1 MPRTRTQNVTAAQ
14 WSPNG
19 GALGA
24 PDLTVPANQIFG
36 ANVFSPSVQR
46 QRVPSEIFKR
56 LQETL
61 DQGLPLDPILADAVA
76 SAMKEWAMEKG
87 ATHFTHW
94 FQPLTG
100 STAEKHDSFYGPTG
114 DGAAI
119 AEFSGKELIQ
129 GEPDASS
136 FPTGGI
142 RATFE
147 ARGYT
152 AWDPTSPAFILENP
166 NGALL
171 CIPTA
176 FASWTGEALDHKIP
190 LLRSMDALSKSAVRA
205 LRLLGDSATDRVFT
219 TVGPEQE
226 YFLIDE
232 QYYFERP
239 DLINT
244 GRTLFGAKP
253 PKGHELD
260 DHYFGSIPERVLA
273 CMLETE
279 RELAKLGVPIKTRHN
294 EVAPAQY
301 EVAPI
306 FENSNVG
313 SDHQQLTM
321 QIMQNVARRYGLV
334 CLLHEKP
341 FAGVNGSGKHNNWS
355 MGTDTGSNLL
365 EPGATPH
372 ENHRFLFFCAAVI
385 QAVNKH
391 QALLRASIASPGQDH
406 RLGANEAPPAIISIF
421 LGAELEKVYSALE
434 SGSDD
439 AATPKSELE
448 LGSSVLPALPKH
460 GGDRNRTSPFAFT
473 GNKFEF
479 RALGSS
485 QSLALPNTVLN
496 TIVAEAIDDL
506 SDKLEAKGGGEEA
519 VLEIVRDAYAAEQA
533 DRVRRR
539 QLLRGVARG
548 GRGARAVQPQADAG
562 RAAVAGQRA
571 DRRGV
576 LALRRAVRARAR
588 VPLRGVRRAVRDEPQ
603 HRGGDGGRHGA
614 HAPAPGRAA
623 VHGAARRR
631 RGRRRGGEADGRDHR
646 PRRRL
651 RREDLRARGGQRRPP
666 RDRGRARGRQV
677 RADDGGPGDGGGP
690 RGRRQARADRAGL
703 ALAAAEVLGDPLH
716 QVASWPAGA
725 ALRRLRPAGACNA
738 VDAVGPTSDAA
749 CHARTAEALGDRPA
763 AARAAGRS
771 RDEGHVEA
779 ATDVGTL
786 LLHAADQVITR
797 RCFQDGA
804 GSPPRARGC
813 AAAAPPRP
821 RRCSTCGAN
830 IGYFSGPRRP
840 RASARSGTVVAVE
853 PDGGQP
859 APAARTTCGAT
870 GATTPTV
877 VPAAAV
883 DARAACRR
891 CGSAPTNTGDHQT
904 HPTAQAGD
912 ALVPGVALDDLLDG
926 IRLDV
931 VKIDTQG
938 SDHLVVAGLEH
949 TLAASPDAVLLV
961 ELWLDGLADRGLR
974 AEDVLAGYRRTGRAL
989 GLLQDDGTA
998 PRASDDEI
1006 LSTAAGWE
1014 GRWVNLVLE
1023 PA

>member
-1 MPRTRTQNVTAAQ
+1 MALARGVSRVARMPRTRTQNVTAAQ

-24 PDLTVPANQIFG
+24 PDLTLPANQIFG

-46 QRVPSEIFKR
+46 QRVPSELFKR

-61 DQGLPLDPILADAVA
+61 DEGRPLDPILADAVA

-190 LLRSMDALSKSAVRA
+190 LLRSMDALSRSAVRA
-205 LRLLGDSATDRVFT
+205 LRLLGDNAAQRVFT

-232 QYYFERP
+232 QFYFERP

-321 QIMQNVARRYGLV
+321 QIMQNVARRYGLI

-385 QAVNKH
+385 AAVNKH

-421 LGAELEKVYSALE
+421 LGAELEKVFNALE
-434 SGSDD
+434 SGSGD

-448 LGSSVLPALPKH
+448 LGASTLPALPKH

-496 TIVAEAIDDL
+496 TIVAEAIDEL
-506 SDKLEAKGGGEEA
+506 SDQLEAKGGGDDA
-519 VLEIVRDAYAAEQA
+519 VLEIVRDAYAANKQVVFDGDNYADEWHAEAKRRGLFDLKQTPDALPWLVHEQTVEVFSRYGVLSERELESRYEVFLEQYVTTLNIEGETAADMARTLMLPAALQYLALLDDAEGGAGVKRLEKEISGLVDEFVERIFALEEANVGHPVTEDFLEAAKYVQAAVIPAMEAVREVA
-533 DRVRRR
+533 DRLERI
-539 QLLRGVARG
+539 
-548 GRGARAVQPQADAG
+548 
-562 RAAVAGQRA
+562 
-571 DRRGV
+571 
-576 LALRRAVRARAR
+576 
-588 VPLRGVRRAVRDEPQ
+588 VPDSLW
-603 HRGGDGGRHGA
+603 
-614 HAPAPGRAA
+614 
-623 VHGAARRR
+623 
-631 RGRRRGGEADGRDHR
+631 
-646 PRRRL
+646 
-651 RREDLRARGGQRRPP
+651 
-666 RDRGRARGRQV
+666 
-677 RADDGGPGDGGGP
+677 
-690 RGRRQARADRAGL
+690 
-703 ALAAAEVLGDPLH
+703 PLPKY
-716 QVASWPAGA
+716 S
-725 ALRRLRPAGACNA
+725 
-738 VDAVGPTSDAA
+738 
-749 CHARTAEALGDRPA
+749 
-763 AARAAGRS
+763 
-771 RDEGHVEA
+771 
-779 ATDVGTL
+779 
-786 LLHAADQVITR
+786 
-797 RCFQDGA
+797 
-804 GSPPRARGC
+804 
-813 AAAAPPRP
+813 
-821 RRCSTCGAN
+821 
-830 IGYFSGPRRP
+830 
-840 RASARSGTVVAVE
+840 
-853 PDGGQP
+853 
-859 APAARTTCGAT
+859 
-870 GATTPTV
+870 
-877 VPAAAV
+877 
-883 DARAACRR
+883 
-891 CGSAPTNTGDHQT
+891 
-904 HPTAQAGD
+904 
-912 ALVPGVALDDLLDG
+912 
-926 IRLDV
+926 
-931 VKIDTQG
+931 
-938 SDHLVVAGLEH
+938 
-949 TLAASPDAVLLV
+949 
-961 ELWLDGLADRGLR
+961 
-974 AEDVLAGYRRTGRAL
+974 
-989 GLLQDDGTA
+989 
-998 PRASDDEI
+998 EI
-1006 LSTAAGWE
+1006 LFIK
-1014 GRWVNLVLE
+1014 
-1023 PA
+1023 